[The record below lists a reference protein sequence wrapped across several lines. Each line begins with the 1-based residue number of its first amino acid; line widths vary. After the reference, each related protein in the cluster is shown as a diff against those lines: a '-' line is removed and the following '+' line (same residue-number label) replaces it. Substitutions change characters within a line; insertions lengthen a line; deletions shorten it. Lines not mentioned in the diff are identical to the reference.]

1 MRCGKRRSVR
11 VKIGEVGKI
20 AKREA
25 RAKAKVNY
33 RDHVERLMADIAAST
48 TLVSRCFHGEP
59 PVRRGKSKSSSPPP
73 RKRASGWAAWF
84 RSAIGS
90 TIGRSMSSR
99 SMPSSCAMS
108 FGVISRPAA
117 SCGSRLLYQENV
129 RLPTRTDG
137 RGKTTGGGLIGRGHL
152 YTLPERDLPPQD
164 RADFAQRTAASAE
177 SATSGGKRWRRY
189 TGSREVDMVGV

>member
-117 SCGSRLLYQENV
+117 SCGSSCFGPGERPVADSNRRQGQDDRRRADRPGASLH
-129 RLPTRTDG
+129 PTRAG
-137 RGKTTGGGLIGRGHL
+137 
-152 YTLPERDLPPQD
+152 PSP
-164 RADFAQRTAASAE
+164 A
-177 SATSGGKRWRRY
+177 
-189 TGSREVDMVGV
+189 GSR